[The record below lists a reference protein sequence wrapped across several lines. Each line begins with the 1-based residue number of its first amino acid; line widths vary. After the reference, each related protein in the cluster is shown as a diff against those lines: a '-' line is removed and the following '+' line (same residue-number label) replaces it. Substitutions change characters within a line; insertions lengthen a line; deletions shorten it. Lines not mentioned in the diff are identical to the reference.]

1 MEQVLKR
8 NENEN
13 SVLVSNIFLGLMV
26 LVLLICLLEVCGV
39 FEVDFNL
46 TSVFAITLSILLVI
60 PVIMIRIF
68 RIRAP
73 RLGYLYFFAL
83 YYLIG
88 RNLRIII

>member
-1 MEQVLKR
+1 
-8 NENEN
+8 
-13 SVLVSNIFLGLMV
+13 MV

-46 TSVFAITLSILLVI
+46 ISVFAITLSILLVI

-73 RLGYLYFFAL
+73 FMKDVLILDMAL
-83 YYLIG
+83 IIGICYILFTYQMVIMFLIQ
-88 RNLRIII
+88 II